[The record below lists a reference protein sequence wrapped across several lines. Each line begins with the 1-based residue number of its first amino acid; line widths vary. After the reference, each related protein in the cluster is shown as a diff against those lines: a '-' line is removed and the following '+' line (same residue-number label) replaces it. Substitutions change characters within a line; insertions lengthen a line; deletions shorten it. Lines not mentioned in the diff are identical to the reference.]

1 MVNIA
6 QIRIA
11 KPPDQLCALGLGSC
25 VGVVLYDPSKKI
37 SGMLHVLLP
46 TEADAGPSGQG
57 HRTKFAD
64 PGLLD
69 LREAVVRAG
78 AAREN
83 LEAKLA
89 GGAAVLALSGT
100 GTSGA
105 IGQRNAQ
112 QCLRMLSE
120 MNIPVTGKDLGGTV
134 GRSVR
139 FDPEDHILHV
149 KKLIGGEQQL

>member
-6 QIRIA
+6 QIQIA

-25 VGVVLYDPSKKI
+25 VGVVLYDPKRKVG
-37 SGMLHVLLP
+37 GMLHVLLP
-46 TEADAGPSGQG
+46 TEADAGLSGKG

-69 LREAVVRAG
+69 LREAVIRAG
-78 AAREN
+78 AMRDN

-89 GGAAVLALSGT
+89 GGAAVLAPLSNGT
-100 GTSGA
+100 AGA
-105 IGQRNAQ
+105 VGQRNAE

-120 MNIPVTGKDLGGTV
+120 MKIPVTGKDLGGTT

-139 FDPEDHILHV
+139 FDPENHILHV
-149 KKLIGGEQQL
+149 KKLVGGENQL